1 MAEEEKNAEKVEE
14 KEVENKEKEE
24 NQEEEEDLA
33 LPGIPEEVLKNLS
46 PEQKKQL
53 EALKEQFKELVK
65 SKESKSVEKFLEK
78 RDARIV
84 QAYVAAIIEKFG
96 RYIKAAVVWG
106 SKKTGVGKKKSS
118 DIDVVII
125 VDDTDV
131 KRMTRTELKEKLF
144 QRLCEMSFSVD
155 KRLHPQPYLLTE
167 FWEYVREG
175 NPVLFNVLRDGVVV
189 FDTGF
194 FMPMQILMNRGEIKP
209 SKESIDKHIAVAD
222 ELMELAKSV
231 LVSKLSY
238 DLEQAVVSSAQAVL
252 MELGYRPPAPK
263 EVPGFVK
270 EVIVEK
276 EKLADESYAK
286 TAEIV
291 VKTYKDI
298 EHQEKKNLSGREFDS
313 LFKQTQKFVKRMKE
327 ILKKLRKDK
336 GESWLYEIFEK
347 EKKETV
353 KRDGMVAEEEKPQLQ
368 EKAEE
373 IIKQKLGQR

>member
-1 MAEEEKNAEKVEE
+1 MAEEEKKAEKVEE
-14 KEVENKEKEE
+14 KEVKTEE
-24 NQEEEEDLA
+24 NEGEELA
-33 LPGIPEEVLKNLS
+33 LPGIPEDVLKNLS

-53 EALKEQFKELVK
+53 ESLKEQFKELVK

-106 SKKTGVGKKKSS
+106 SKKTGVGKKKTS
-118 DIDVVII
+118 DIDVAVI

-144 QRLCEMSFSVD
+144 QRLCEMSFPID

-175 NPVLFNVLRDGVVV
+175 NPVLFNVLRDGIVV

-194 FMPMQILMNRGEIKP
+194 FMPMQILMQQGEIKP

-238 DLEQAVVSSAQAVL
+238 DLEQAIVSSAQAVL

-270 EVIVEK
+270 DVIVDK

-298 EHQEKKNLSGREFDS
+298 EHQEKKDLTGKEFDS
-313 LFKQTQKFVKRMKE
+313 LFKQTNKFVKKMKE
-327 ILKKLRKDK
+327 ILKKLRKEK
-336 GESWLYEIFEK
+336 GESWLYEIFDKGEK
-347 EKKETV
+347 V
-353 KRDGMVAEEEKPQLQ
+353 RVRRDGMVATEEKSQPQ

-373 IIKQKLGQR
+373 IIKEKLAQR